1 MLKTEQDKIKE
12 ALSLSQGISDIISG
26 QADAENQHTVDSWIA
41 ENERNKDLFDKICSE
56 DTMQKKIHN
65 YKNSDAEQA
74 FDKFLKARTQRSK
87 RRILYRVLSGAAT
100 IALCLG
106 LWTLVQLQ
114 KQKTQPLQVATT
126 EQHATDMS
134 ENKPVLTLGDGTQ
147 MNVWGDNLHFKE
159 TEKGQKIMLGDSL
172 LSQRD
177 DSTTTESYNTLEVPA
192 MCDFHFTLS
201 DGTKVWMNAASTLK
215 YPTKFAADSRT
226 IFASGEIYLEVAKDA
241 KRPFYVAIDGI
252 TIKVLGTSFNIRAY
266 ENENDTK
273 VTLIEGKIAAQT
285 NDKEYTLTPGKQL
298 KRGKTFGGVGIRTV
312 DPTEIIAWTKGYYVF
327 KKSRLQDVATTLQ
340 NWYGV
345 TIMMTSE
352 ISSTTTYTGVVYKK
366 ESLDVFLRRLEEVSN
381 VRCSR
386 NGKFVTIY

>member
-327 KKSRLQDVATTLQ
+327 KKSRLQDVVTTLQ

-352 ISSTTTYTGVVYKK
+352 ISSTTTYTGVVNKK

>member
-352 ISSTTTYTGVVYKK
+352 ISSTTTYTGVVNKK

-386 NGKFVTIY
+386 NGKSVTIY

>member
-241 KRPFYVAIDGI
+241 KRP
-252 TIKVLGTSFNIRAY
+252 SMW
-266 ENENDTK
+266 
-273 VTLIEGKIAAQT
+273 Q
-285 NDKEYTLTPGKQL
+285 
-298 KRGKTFGGVGIRTV
+298 
-312 DPTEIIAWTKGYYVF
+312 
-327 KKSRLQDVATTLQ
+327 
-340 NWYGV
+340 
-345 TIMMTSE
+345 
-352 ISSTTTYTGVVYKK
+352 STA
-366 ESLDVFLRRLEEVSN
+366 
-381 VRCSR
+381 
-386 NGKFVTIY
+386 

>member
-273 VTLIEGKIAAQT
+273 VTLIEGKLKVNAPSGEYYLLPGEHYSSAQS
-285 NDKEYTLTPGKQL
+285 KVYK
-298 KRGKTFGGVGIRTV
+298 V
-312 DPTEIIAWTKGYYVF
+312 DPEFYISWTEGAMEFDAMPFPLLIARL
-327 KKSRLQDVATTLQ
+327 SRCYNVDIQIASKELET
-340 NWYGV
+340 
-345 TIMMTSE
+345 MKF
-352 ISSTTTYTGVVYKK
+352 TGVIFRNKPLDFALDIIHRVSDVKFEKK
-366 ESLDVFLRRLEEVSN
+366 GE
-381 VRCSR
+381 
-386 NGKFVTIY
+386 TILVKKQ